1 MKCAQR
7 ADSLFYQNTYF
18 YFTDMNV
25 AIQPQLQTDRR
36 DDPVLSGFC
45 ITEETSRS
53 RTTTLEKTLRVH
65 SER

>member
-1 MKCAQR
+1 
-7 ADSLFYQNTYF
+7 
-18 YFTDMNV
+18 MNV

-53 RTTTLEKTLRVH
+53 RTTTLEKNTKSSFRTLTSKQNSRYMR
-65 SER
+65 SENDFTDVF

>member
-1 MKCAQR
+1 
-7 ADSLFYQNTYF
+7 
-18 YFTDMNV
+18 MNV

-53 RTTTLEKTLRVH
+53 RTTTLEKKTLGVH
-65 SER
+65 LER